1 MPCPV
6 CQKKRLTGAGSF
18 VEIPVPNSEQGQPD
32 LSNPVGIVSIDRN
45 SLDYN
50 CDEEKRLRSDII
62 TAIVGTNEEIT
73 TRDALNEQQIRA
85 NFESQSTVLNRIK
98 KGFEEAQQWVDETV
112 CRLRYGNLF
121 LSCSISYG
129 TEFYLFSTDELRERY
144 KTAKETGMSESE
156 LDALHQQ
163 IIETEYRNNPQQ
175 LQRMLILAELEPYR
189 QLTRN
194 EVQALYDKGLVSIE
208 EYLVKLNF
216 ADFIRR
222 FERENMNIIEFGS
235 AGAYDTKINTIRER
249 LMAYASEVA
258 PNVKKP
264 INNE

>member
-1 MPCPV
+1 MCHDH
-6 CQKKRLTGAGSF
+6 RITGAGSF
-18 VEIPVPNSEQGQPD
+18 IEVPVPIEGQPD
-32 LSNPVGIVSIDRN
+32 LRHPVDMLTVDRS

-50 CDEEKRLRSDII
+50 VDEEKRLRSTII
-62 TAIVGTNEEIT
+62 TAIVGQNEEIT
-73 TRDALNEQQIRA
+73 QREAVNEQQIKA
-85 NFESQSTVLNRIK
+85 NFESQSTVLNRVK
-98 KGFEEAQQWVDETV
+98 KGFEQAQQWVDETI
-112 CRLRYGNLF
+112 CRLRYGSLY
-121 LSCSISYG
+121 LSSSISYG

-189 QLTRN
+189 HLTRN

-258 PNVKKP
+258 PNIKP
-264 INNE
+264 QINN